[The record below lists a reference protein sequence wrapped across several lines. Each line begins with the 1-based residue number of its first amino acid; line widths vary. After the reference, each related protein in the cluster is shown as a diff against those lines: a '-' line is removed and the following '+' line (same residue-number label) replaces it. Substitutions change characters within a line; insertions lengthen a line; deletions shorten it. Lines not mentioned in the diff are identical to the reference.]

1 MRYKLSTCAIPNCP
15 YDAEKITGASG
26 ILALLTLKKRVL
38 AATALVLGRG
48 AAVLLAFWLAIAP
61 AAAGNK
67 DPAFI
72 KLGGGDIGSCCA
84 DRDQAGVFSIEYR
97 AGPDLELLH
106 IRPSLGVFGTT
117 DASIYGWFGLSGD
130 IFFGR
135 RIVLTLGSAVGFYLD
150 GEGQDL
156 GHVLEFRSGA
166 EIAWRFDNRAR
177 LGIGVTHLSNA
188 NIADKNPGT
197 ETVMLI
203 YSHPL
208 KSLFSDKK

>member
-1 MRYKLSTCAIPNCP
+1 MVQVAH
-15 YDAEKITGASG
+15 
-26 ILALLTLKKRVL
+26 
-38 AATALVLGRG
+38 AA
-48 AAVLLAFWLAIAP
+48 
-61 AAAGNK
+61 NE

-72 KLGGGDIGSCCA
+72 KLGAGDIGSCCA
-84 DRDQAGVFSIEYR
+84 DRDQAGAFSIEYR

-106 IRPSLGVFGTT
+106 IRPSLGVLGTT

-135 RIVLTLGSAVGFYLD
+135 RIVLNLGSAVGFYLD

-166 EIAWRFDNRAR
+166 ELAWRFDNRAR
-177 LGIGVTHLSNA
+177 LGVGITHLSNA
-188 NIADKNPGT
+188 NIGDNNPGT
-197 ETVMLI
+197 ETVMLV

-208 KSLFSDKK
+208 KSLFTEK

>member
-1 MRYKLSTCAIPNCP
+1 MFRKALKFSFSVAI
-15 YDAEKITGASG
+15 
-26 ILALLTLKKRVL
+26 VL
-38 AATALVLGRG
+38 
-48 AAVLLAFWLAIAP
+48 WLAVGP
-61 AAAGNK
+61 AVAGNK

-72 KLGGGDIGSCCA
+72 KLGAGDAGSVFA

-97 AGPDLELLH
+97 AGPELEFFH
-106 IRPSLGVFGTT
+106 IRPSLGAFGTT

-156 GHVLEFRSGA
+156 GHVLEFRSGLDLA
-166 EIAWRFDNRAR
+166 YRFDNRSR
-177 LGIGVTHLSNA
+177 LGIGVSHLSNA
-188 NIADKNPGT
+188 NIGEKNPGT

-208 KSLFSDKK
+208 KSLFSDSK

>member
-1 MRYKLSTCAIPNCP
+1 MARNKHRTGKPSVAKGTVIPSLLAILC
-15 YDAEKITGASG
+15 G
-26 ILALLTLKKRVL
+26 LWL
-38 AATALVLGRG
+38 AAT
-48 AAVLLAFWLAIAP
+48 P
-61 AAAGNK
+61 AAAEDK

-72 KLGGGDIGSCCA
+72 KLGAGDVGSVFA
-84 DRDQAGVFSIEYR
+84 DRDSAGIFSIEYR
-97 AGPDLELLH
+97 AGPEWEFFH
-106 IRPSLGVFGTT
+106 SRPSLGAFGTS
-117 DASIYGWFGLSGD
+117 DASIYGWFGLSAD

-135 RIVLTLGSAVGFYLD
+135 RIVLNLGSAVGFYLD

-166 EIAWRFDNRAR
+166 ELAWRFDNRAR

-188 NIADKNPGT
+188 NIGEKNPGT

-208 KSLFSDKK
+208 KNLFTAK

>member
-1 MRYKLSTCAIPNCP
+1 MFRK
-15 YDAEKITGASG
+15 
-26 ILALLTLKKRVL
+26 ALKFSFSVTI
-38 AATALVLGRG
+38 
-48 AAVLLAFWLAIAP
+48 AVGLLASSAV
-61 AAAGNK
+61 AGNK

-72 KLGGGDIGSCCA
+72 KLGAGDVGSFFA

-97 AGPDLELLH
+97 AGPELEFFH
-106 IRPSLGVFGTT
+106 IRPSLGGFGTT

-156 GHVLEFRSGA
+156 GHVLEFRSGLDLA
-166 EIAWRFDNRAR
+166 YRFDNRSR
-177 LGIGVTHLSNA
+177 LGVGVTHLSNA
-188 NIADKNPGT
+188 NIGDKNPGT

-208 KSLFSDKK
+208 KSLFSNSK

>member
-1 MRYKLSTCAIPNCP
+1 MICSY
-15 YDAEKITGASG
+15 YEEKVTGAPIIVSK
-26 ILALLTLKKRVL
+26 LTPFLH
-38 AATALVLGRG
+38 ASLGMG
-48 AAVLLAFWLAIAP
+48 FLFFWLMALSIVVP
-61 AAAGNK
+61 AAHAGNE

-72 KLGGGDIGSCCA
+72 KLGAGDIGSCCA
-84 DRDQAGVFSIEYR
+84 NRDQAGAFSIEYR

-106 IRPSLGVFGTT
+106 IRPSLGVLGTT

-135 RIVLTLGSAVGFYLD
+135 RIVLNLGSAVGFYLD

-166 EIAWRFDNRAR
+166 ELAWRFDNRAR
-177 LGIGVTHLSNA
+177 LGVGITHLSNA
-188 NIADKNPGT
+188 NIGDNNPGT
-197 ETVMLI
+197 ETVMLV

-208 KSLFSDKK
+208 KRLFADK

>member
-1 MRYKLSTCAIPNCP
+1 MICSYYKK
-15 YDAEKITGASG
+15 KISGAPTIVSKMTPFR
-26 ILALLTLKKRVL
+26 LAS
-38 AATALVLGRG
+38 LG
-48 AAVLLAFWLAIAP
+48 LAFFVFWLVTLSIVVPVAH
-61 AAAGNK
+61 AANE

-72 KLGGGDIGSCCA
+72 KLGAGDIGSCCA
-84 DRDQAGVFSIEYR
+84 DRDQAGAFSIEYR

-106 IRPSLGVFGTT
+106 IRPSLGVLGTT

-135 RIVLTLGSAVGFYLD
+135 RIVLNLGSAVGFYLD

-166 EIAWRFDNRAR
+166 ELAWRFDNRAR
-177 LGIGVTHLSNA
+177 LGVGITHLSNA
-188 NIADKNPGT
+188 NIGDNNPGT
-197 ETVMLI
+197 ETVMLV

-208 KSLFSDKK
+208 KSLFTDK